1 VTADDRTT
9 HIDGDTKPRRVVS
22 MRLIVSAATSA
33 LVALSVIGVGS
44 VSEKNTR
51 EILMYEVEARLLLEA
66 SNLANLSADALLDD
80 FPELTLNPVVSEIRE
95 KRPDLAVVAVLDHQ
109 GVIKG
114 HADVRMYG
122 LHLAVLDSLAPVETT
137 QDLVVTEVFL
147 GNERLLVAAVDA
159 QLADG
164 QHVGRAV
171 VGLRRDTVE
180 ALVTRARRQM
190 IVVSAVLLIAG
201 LLASVLLMR
210 ILLRPVATLR
220 KGLERIGQGD
230 LKSPMNMNDFTE
242 LGLLADTVDEMAAR
256 IRASQRDMVE
266 KERLAH
272 EMDLARDIQL
282 SLLPDTYTAVG
293 DFVIEGTYQAAAEV
307 GGDYF
312 DVFKL
317 PDGRVGCMIADV
329 AGKGLA
335 GCMVT
340 SMLAVLMRSLRDR
353 YESPRELLVALEN
366 GLVDQLAPGVF
377 VTAFY
382 GILEAETGV
391 MTYASAA
398 HSPLLIYRVESG
410 DVESRETRGIPV
422 GAVRGGML
430 GRTLDDETIV
440 LEPGDFI
447 LQYTDGLNE
456 APHAETEEE
465 FGFERVREIIV
476 REVGNGRRSV
486 LTSLQDATM
495 QWCGDR
501 PQSDDL
507 TLLAISREGAGHLE
521 IVDQLNMIESDQD
534 LLAVMGNVPH
544 LTLDTDLDELDSIG
558 SWLRGMPCAADL
570 TDEEHDLL
578 ETGLY
583 EICANIVEHG
593 HVPDAARI
601 LDVWWRGDCEEA
613 PLNGDDDG
621 HRRIRGHFLI
631 RDRGE
636 AFDPRDWSPPDLNDR
651 VTRMKGR
658 GLGMMVV
665 DKLVSDKTYL
675 PGTAVG
681 NLYLVR
687 FNALLGSGKTEDVHV

>member
-1 VTADDRTT
+1 VTVGDKTSRN
-9 HIDGDTKPRRVVS
+9 DGETRPRRVVS
-22 MRLIVSAATSA
+22 MRLIVSAAAAA

-51 EILMYEVEARLLLEA
+51 ELLMFEVEARLLLEA

-80 FPELTLNPVVSEIRE
+80 FPELTLNPVVSDIRE
-95 KRPDLAVVAVLDHQ
+95 KRPALAVVAVLDHQ
-109 GVIKG
+109 GAIKG

-122 LHLAVLDSLAPVETT
+122 LQLAVLDSLAPVETT
-137 QDLVVTEVFL
+137 QSLDATEVFL
-147 GNERLLVAAVDA
+147 GNDRLLVAAVDA

-164 QHVGRAV
+164 QKVGRAV

-180 ALVTRARRQM
+180 AMVTRARQQM
-190 IVVSAVLLIAG
+190 VLVSAALLIVG

-210 ILLRPVATLR
+210 VLLRSVATLR
-220 KGLERIGQGD
+220 KGIERIGQGD
-230 LKSPMNMNDFTE
+230 LNSPMNMNDFTE

-256 IRASQRDMVE
+256 ISASQRDMVE

-282 SLLPDTYTAVG
+282 SLLPDTYTAAG

-312 DVFKL
+312 DVFEL

-335 GCMVT
+335 GCLVT

-398 HSPLLIYRVESG
+398 HSPLLVYRAESA
-410 DVESRETRGIPV
+410 DIESRETRGIPI

-430 GRTLDDETIV
+430 GKTLDDETII
-440 LEPGDFI
+440 LDPGDFI

-465 FGFERVREIIV
+465 FGFDRVREIIL

-507 TLLAISREGAGHLE
+507 TLLAISREGAGHLK
-521 IVDQLNMIESDQD
+521 IVDRLSMIESDQD
-534 LLAVMGNVPH
+534 LLAVMGKAPH

-558 SWLRGMPCAADL
+558 GWLRDMSCTAGLAA
-570 TDEEHDLL
+570 EERELL

-601 LDVWWRGDCEEA
+601 LDVWWRDDYEDA
-613 PLNGDDDG
+613 PGEGDDDD
-621 HRRIRGHFLI
+621 RTRIRGHFLI
-631 RDRGE
+631 RDRGD

-675 PGTAVG
+675 PKTAVG

-687 FNALLGSGKTEDVHV
+687 FNALLGSGKMEDIHV